1 MPKRPACIYSV
12 GDASDEPSPDD
23 GPGVPADAV
32 PGGSAHLTPEQ
43 VARLLGG
50 EIIGSYVS
58 AIPARPVAYGPRDA
72 ITVLMAHCHR
82 VAVRDGAYFV
92 DGERV
97 TPDALARLAAG
108 LEPGADRADGRAA
121 DAPGNP

>member
-1 MPKRPACIYSV
+1 V
-12 GDASDEPSPDD
+12 GDAPDEPGPDD
-23 GPGVPADAV
+23 GPGVPDDAV

-58 AIPARPVAYGPRDA
+58 TIPARPVAYGPRDA
-72 ITVLMAHCHR
+72 ITVLMAHGHR

-97 TPDALARLAAG
+97 TPEALARLAAK
-108 LEPGADRADGRAA
+108 LEPGADRADAA
-121 DAPGNP
+121 GNP